1 MKTENFVLGT
11 SIGDLSHAGS
21 CRISTDWGRAPLVKE
36 CGQTRVIADISDNA
50 QGAIVA
56 MLVKTLLGGGTG
68 CALGAIGELAREL
81 ESGVN
86 GACA

>member
-11 SIGDLSHAGS
+11 SIGDLSHEGS
-21 CRISTDWGRAPLVKE
+21 CRISSDLGRAPLVKE
-36 CGQTRVIADISDNA
+36 CGQTRVIARMGDNA

-56 MLVKTLLGGGTG
+56 MLVKPLLGGGTG
-68 CALGAIGELAREL
+68 RALRAIGKLAREL

>member
-11 SIGDLSHAGS
+11 SIGDLSHEGS
-21 CRISTDWGRAPLVKE
+21 CRISSDLGRAPLVKE
-36 CGQTRVIADISDNA
+36 CGQTRVIARMGDNA

-56 MLVKTLLGGGTG
+56 MLVKPLLGR
-68 CALGAIGELAREL
+68 ALGAIGKLAREL